1 MAVFQGARLRAA
13 AIPDRG
19 LGVRARG
26 VSRPVAAAVPRLRP
40 TGLLMAAILAAT
52 MLGLVYLTQT
62 LASNA
67 TSSEIGDLVD
77 RREEIARQLRNQALA
92 IETWADPAQVGRK
105 ARELGL
111 RQLGDVVVLPAP

>member
-1 MAVFQGARLRAA
+1 MAVFQGARLRAV

-19 LGVRARG
+19 IAARARG
-26 VSRPVAAAVPRLRP
+26 VPRPVASALPRLRP
-40 TGLLMAAILAAT
+40 TGLLMAVILAAT

-67 TSSEIGDLVD
+67 TSSEIGDLAD
-77 RREEIARQLRNQALA
+77 RREEVARQLRNQALA
-92 IETWADPAQVGRK
+92 IETWADPADVGRK

-111 RQLGDVVVLPAP
+111 RPLGDVLVLAAP

>member
-1 MAVFQGARLRAA
+1 MAAFQGARLRAA

-19 LGVRARG
+19 LGERARRLP
-26 VSRPVAAAVPRLRP
+26 RPVAGAIPRLRP

-67 TSSEIGDLVD
+67 TSSEIGDLAD